1 MAKRKV
7 PAVGSRVLVKK
18 GRKPLSQLSPAY
30 KARKIAATK
39 GVYAAYGKRKPK
51 GKKGKAMVAKLG
63 RKYATGMFEKIAQ
76 KAARK
81 YGSMEKGRKVAGAIF
96 QRMVRARR
104 GK

>member
-18 GRKPLSQLSPAY
+18 SRKPLSQLSPAY

-39 GVYAAYGKRKPK
+39 GVYAAYGKKKPR

-63 RKYATGMFEKIAQ
+63 RKYATGMFKKITQ

-81 YGSMEKGRKVAGAIF
+81 YGSIEKGRKVAAAIF
-96 QRMVRARR
+96 WKKAR